1 MGADG
6 DGIGNLSDASPVYV
20 AGSLPG
26 ERVRVRPSIRRG
38 EGWAADIEA
47 VVVPSADRV
56 APACP
61 HFGACGGCSLQHW
74 RAGPYAAW
82 KSSLL
87 AAALRRAGFDTGTA
101 ALIETTA
108 GSRRRIDLAV
118 RRQGGAVQLGLHR
131 SHGSLIVD
139 MHSCPVLH
147 PDLFR
152 LIAPLRD
159 LLRGLSALKRAG
171 AAVLNLL
178 DTGPDL
184 LLRTDS
190 SATATDRT
198 RLAAFG
204 AAHGLPRITLTQG
217 NFPPET
223 AALLRPPAIRL
234 GGVAVTPP
242 PGGFLQASAAAES
255 AITAAVLDGLPA
267 GLTAK
272 SRVAELYA
280 GCGTLTFALAE
291 RVRVAAF
298 EGDQAACAALKTAVN
313 AAQLTG
319 RIDAQH
325 RDLSRQPLSAKELS
339 KFAAVVLDPPFD
351 GAAAQMAPLAAS
363 GIPRIVYV
371 SCNPAALARDA
382 TLLRGAGYALLAA
395 TPVDQF
401 LWSARLES
409 VVAFVR

>member
-184 LLRTDS
+184 LLRTAERWYGADADCPAWGEPGGDDFQS
-190 SATATDRT
+190 PALIEAECMRRLLPPGRFLPWFERFLPRLAERQPATLFHPAVVTDRSD
-198 RLAAFG
+198 G
-204 AAHGLPRITLTQG
+204 KIAH
-217 NFPPET
+217 
-223 AALLRPPAIRL
+223 
-234 GGVAVTPP
+234 
-242 PGGFLQASAAAES
+242 
-255 AITAAVLDGLPA
+255 LDGLNLSRAWCFRALASALPA
-267 GLTAK
+267 GDARAGAMQDAAERHLEA
-272 SRVAELYA
+272 SLPHVAGDYMGEHWLA
-280 GCGTLTFALAE
+280 TFALL
-291 RVRVAAF
+291 
-298 EGDQAACAALKTAVN
+298 AL
-313 AAQLTG
+313 
-319 RIDAQH
+319 DA
-325 RDLSRQPLSAKELS
+325 
-339 KFAAVVLDPPFD
+339 
-351 GAAAQMAPLAAS
+351 
-363 GIPRIVYV
+363 
-371 SCNPAALARDA
+371 
-382 TLLRGAGYALLAA
+382 
-395 TPVDQF
+395 
-401 LWSARLES
+401 
-409 VVAFVR
+409 